1 MERSKIQVLSF
12 LQCLGVLLLLSV
24 GCQSGAKTMEV
35 SAAVDFGPANRP
47 ERLTRVAVPEKS
59 TAFDA
64 LRSAFPVVTSGR

>member
-35 SAAVDFGPANRP
+35 SVAVDFGPANRP
-47 ERLTRVAVPEKS
+47 ERLTRVS
-59 TAFDA
+59 
-64 LRSAFPVVTSGR
+64 